1 VKRST
6 RGQQQPWVS
15 SSPIDG
21 NFYFVSPA
29 AGSGSPPV
37 SNAPSSTNEAAQ
49 AWAAAKDA
57 TNPAVLEA
65 FVQRYGATFYADLA
79 RARLDELKSGAAKPS
94 PYAVAIAP
102 TALPPVSASAKAA
115 GSGRAV
121 LYEEDPTN
129 PKGQQYPGS
138 VLWRTDRIK
147 AAGQPDEIVVRADI
161 DIPDLKFKMQMSFK
175 RNTDKSLPASHV
187 VELTLAAPPD
197 YAGGDI
203 SSVPGMLMKSNE
215 QARGVALAG
224 LGVKVSKGSFLI
236 GLSSVEADR
245 TRNLQSLGERSWFD
259 IPMVYVNRR
268 RGILAIEKG
277 SSGQQAFNNALVAW
291 QQPR

>member
-1 VKRST
+1 MQAPEGTLISYATQPGNVAQDGTDGDSPYTKALVQTIRRAGLDIFQTFNEVGLAVKRST

-49 AWAAAKDA
+49 AWAATKDA

-65 FVQRYGATFYADLA
+65 FVQHYGATFYADLA

-115 GSGRAV
+115 GS
-121 LYEEDPTN
+121 
-129 PKGQQYPGS
+129 
-138 VLWRTDRIK
+138 
-147 AAGQPDEIVVRADI
+147 
-161 DIPDLKFKMQMSFK
+161 
-175 RNTDKSLPASHV
+175 
-187 VELTLAAPPD
+187 
-197 YAGGDI
+197 
-203 SSVPGMLMKSNE
+203 
-215 QARGVALAG
+215 
-224 LGVKVSKGSFLI
+224 
-236 GLSSVEADR
+236 
-245 TRNLQSLGERSWFD
+245 
-259 IPMVYVNRR
+259 
-268 RGILAIEKG
+268 
-277 SSGQQAFNNALVAW
+277 
-291 QQPR
+291 